1 MSLTFRVKLRGL
13 KMNAQLII
21 TLVVMLLMIVGFLS
35 GKFKLGLVALAA
47 TTVLCLTG
55 VLEFDE
61 AYANFAN
68 KNVVMIAGMFILSG
82 ALSKTS
88 LVPKMRDFLM
98 KHGDKAQLIIFLYIA
113 ANAILIQFS
122 MPTALMSMFLP
133 FMASFDEDS
142 KVQPQHLLF
151 SGAVVAHCC
160 QGLLPSAYFAMINGL
175 LEANN
180 AGVEIA
186 ALDYSKVLAIPSLI
200 AVLWCGLVA
209 WRFMPRS
216 QKVDMSA
223 FKTGKSGNKKL
234 TDAQEKVVYTA
245 FIVNML
251 VMLFANYIPVSMYV
265 CPIALDIILC
275 FLGILDLNDVKNFI
289 NLDTLFMLA
298 GVMPLGTAMQKTGA
312 GQVVSDAIMTL
323 LGGHPTPMVML
334 FAFYFAGALLT
345 QFMSNT
351 ATQQAFV
358 PLAIVTCIANGLDPR
373 PFSMAIFAGCTAA
386 MLTPTGSPSCAIA
399 FGAGNYNIKNIVFG
413 FLPLWII
420 YGIAVCLS
428 ANYLFP
434 LAG

>member
-1 MSLTFRVKLRGL
+1 
-13 KMNAQLII
+13 MNIQLII
-21 TLVVMLLMIVGFLS
+21 TLVVMLLMIIGFLS
-35 GKFKLGLVALAA
+35 GKFKLGLVAMAA

-55 VLEFDE
+55 VLEFSE

-68 KNVVMIAGMFILSG
+68 KNVVMIGAMFILAG

-98 KHGDKAQLIIFLYIA
+98 KHGDKAQLIIFLYIL

-133 FMASFDEDS
+133 FMTSFDENS

-151 SGAVVAHCC
+151 PGAVVAHCF
-160 QGLLPSAYFAMINGL
+160 QGLLPGAYFVMINGL

-180 AGVEIA
+180 AGVQIT
-186 ALDYSKVLAIPSLI
+186 ALDYSKVLALPCLISLI
-200 AVLWCGLVA
+200 WCGLIA
-209 WRFMPRS
+209 WRFMPKS
-216 QKVDMSA
+216 QKLDMSA
-223 FKTGKSGNKKL
+223 FQSNQKKDQKL
-234 TDAQEKVVYTA
+234 SSTQETIVYVA
-245 FIVNML
+245 FVANML
-251 VMLFANYIPVSMYV
+251 VMLFDKYVPVSMYV

-298 GVMPLGTAMQKTGA
+298 GVMPIGTAMQKTGA
-312 GQVVSDAIMTL
+312 GQVISDGIMSL
-323 LGGHPTPMVML
+323 LGGNPSPMLML

-358 PLAIVTCIANGLDPR
+358 PLAIVTCLANGLDPR
-373 PFSMAIFAGCTAA
+373 PFTMAIFAGCTAA

-399 FGAGNYNIKNIVFG
+399 FGAGNYNIKNIVTG
-413 FLPLWII
+413 FLPLWLL
-420 YGIAVCLS
+420 YGIAVCFS
-428 ANYLFP
+428 ANFFFP

>member
-1 MSLTFRVKLRGL
+1 
-13 KMNAQLII
+13 MNIQLII
-21 TLVVMLLMIVGFLS
+21 TLVVMLLMIIGFLS
-35 GKFKLGLVALAA
+35 GKFKLGLVAMAA

-55 VLEFDE
+55 VLEFGE

-68 KNVVMIAGMFILSG
+68 KNVVMIGAMFILAG

-88 LVPKMRDFLM
+88 LVSKMRDFLM
-98 KHGDKAQLIIFLYIA
+98 KHGDKAQLIIFLYIL

-133 FMASFDEDS
+133 FMTSFDENS

-151 SGAVVAHCC
+151 PGAVVAHCF
-160 QGLLPSAYFAMINGL
+160 QGLLPGAYFVMINGL

-180 AGVEIA
+180 AGVQIT
-186 ALDYSKVLAIPSLI
+186 ALDYSKVLALPCLISLI
-200 AVLWCGLVA
+200 WCGLIA
-209 WRFMPRS
+209 WRFMPKS
-216 QKVDMSA
+216 QKLDMSA
-223 FKTGKSGNKKL
+223 FQSNQKKDQKL
-234 TDAQEKVVYTA
+234 SSTQETIVYVA
-245 FIVNML
+245 FVANML
-251 VMLFANYIPVSMYV
+251 VMLFDKYIPVSMYV
-265 CPIALDIILC
+265 CPVALDIILC

-298 GVMPLGTAMQKTGA
+298 GVMPIGTAMQKTGA
-312 GQVVSDAIMTL
+312 GQVISDGIMSL
-323 LGGHPTPMVML
+323 LGGNPSPMLML

-358 PLAIVTCIANGLDPR
+358 PLAIVTCLANGLDPR
-373 PFSMAIFAGCTAA
+373 PFTMAIFAGCTAA

-399 FGAGNYNIKNIVFG
+399 FGAGNYNIKNIVTG
-413 FLPLWII
+413 FLPLWLL
-420 YGIAVCLS
+420 YGIAVCFS
-428 ANYLFP
+428 ANFFFP

>member
-1 MSLTFRVKLRGL
+1 
-13 KMNAQLII
+13 MNIQLII
-21 TLVVMLLMIVGFLS
+21 TLVVMLLMIIGFLS
-35 GKFKLGLVALAA
+35 GKFKLGLVAMAA

-55 VLEFDE
+55 VLEFGE

-68 KNVVMIAGMFILSG
+68 KNVVMIGAMFILAG

-98 KHGDKAQLIIFLYIA
+98 KHGDKAQLIIFLYIL

-133 FMASFDEDS
+133 FMTSFDENS

-151 SGAVVAHCC
+151 PGAVVAHCF
-160 QGLLPSAYFAMINGL
+160 QGLLPGAYFVMINGL

-180 AGVEIA
+180 AGVQIT
-186 ALDYSKVLAIPSLI
+186 ALDYSKVLALPCLISLI
-200 AVLWCGLVA
+200 WCGLIA
-209 WRFMPRS
+209 WRFMPKS
-216 QKVDMSA
+216 QKLDMSA
-223 FKTGKSGNKKL
+223 FQSNQKKDQKL
-234 TDAQEKVVYTA
+234 SSRQETIVYVA
-245 FIVNML
+245 FVANML
-251 VMLFANYIPVSMYV
+251 VMLFDKYIPVSMYV

-289 NLDTLFMLA
+289 NLDTLFILA
-298 GVMPLGTAMQKTGA
+298 GVMPIGTAMQKTGA
-312 GQVVSDAIMTL
+312 GQVISDGIMSL
-323 LGGHPTPMVML
+323 LGGNPSPMLML

-358 PLAIVTCIANGLDPR
+358 PLAIVTCLANGLDPR
-373 PFSMAIFAGCTAA
+373 PFTMAIFAGCTAA

-399 FGAGNYNIKNIVFG
+399 FGAGNYNIKNIVTG
-413 FLPLWII
+413 FLPLWLL
-420 YGIAVCLS
+420 YGIAVCFS
-428 ANYLFP
+428 ANFFFP

>member
-1 MSLTFRVKLRGL
+1 
-13 KMNAQLII
+13 MNIQLII
-21 TLVVMLLMIVGFLS
+21 TLVVMLLIIIGFLS
-35 GKFKLGLVALAA
+35 GKFKLGLVAMAA
-47 TTVLCLTG
+47 TTTLCLTG
-55 VLEFDE
+55 VLEFSE

-68 KNVVMIAGMFILSG
+68 KNVVMIGAMFILAG

-98 KHGDKAQLIIFLYIA
+98 KHGDKAQLIIFLYIL

-133 FMASFDEDS
+133 FMTSFDENS

-151 SGAVVAHCC
+151 PGAVVAHCF
-160 QGLLPSAYFAMINGL
+160 QGLLPGAYFVMINGL
-175 LEANN
+175 LESNN
-180 AGVEIA
+180 AGVQIT
-186 ALDYSKVLAIPSLI
+186 ALDYSKVLALPCLISLI
-200 AVLWCGLVA
+200 WCGLIA
-209 WRFMPRS
+209 WRFMPKS
-216 QKVDMSA
+216 QKLDMSA
-223 FKTGKSGNKKL
+223 FQANQKKDQKL
-234 TDAQEKVVYTA
+234 TSTQEMIVYVA
-245 FIVNML
+245 FVVNML
-251 VMLFANYIPVSMYV
+251 VMLFDKYVPVSMYV

-275 FLGILDLNDVKNFI
+275 FIGILDLNDVKNFI

-312 GQVVSDAIMTL
+312 GQVISDGIMSL
-323 LGGHPTPMVML
+323 LGGHPSPMLML

-358 PLAIVTCIANGLDPR
+358 PLAIVTCLANGLDPR
-373 PFSMAIFAGCTAA
+373 PFTMAIFAGCTAA

-399 FGAGNYNIKNIVFG
+399 FGAGNYNIKNIITG
-413 FLPLWII
+413 FLPLWLL
-420 YGIAVCLS
+420 YGIAVCFS
-428 ANYLFP
+428 ANFFFP

>member
-1 MSLTFRVKLRGL
+1 
-13 KMNAQLII
+13 MNIQLII
-21 TLVVMLLMIVGFLS
+21 TLVVMLLMIIGFLS
-35 GKFKLGLVALAA
+35 GKFKLGLVAMAA

-55 VLEFDE
+55 VLEFGE

-68 KNVVMIAGMFILSG
+68 KNVVMIGAMFILAG

-98 KHGDKAQLIIFLYIA
+98 KHGDKAQLIIFLYIL

-133 FMASFDEDS
+133 FMTSFDENS

-151 SGAVVAHCC
+151 PGAVVAHCF
-160 QGLLPSAYFAMINGL
+160 QGLLPGAYFVMINGL

-180 AGVEIA
+180 AGVQIT
-186 ALDYSKVLAIPSLI
+186 ALDYSKVLALPCLISLI
-200 AVLWCGLVA
+200 WCGLIA
-209 WRFMPRS
+209 WRFMPKS
-216 QKVDMSA
+216 QKLDMSA
-223 FKTGKSGNKKL
+223 FQSNQKKDQKL
-234 TDAQEKVVYTA
+234 SSRQETIVYVA
-245 FIVNML
+245 FVANML
-251 VMLFANYIPVSMYV
+251 VMLFDKYIPVSMYV

-275 FLGILDLNDVKNFI
+275 FLGILEINDVKNFI

-298 GVMPLGTAMQKTGA
+298 GVMPIGTAMQKTGA
-312 GQVVSDAIMTL
+312 GQVISDGIMSL
-323 LGGHPTPMVML
+323 LGGNPSPMLML

-358 PLAIVTCIANGLDPR
+358 PLAIVTCLANGLDPR
-373 PFSMAIFAGCTAA
+373 PFTMAIFAGCTAA

-399 FGAGNYNIKNIVFG
+399 FGAGNYNIKNIVTG
-413 FLPLWII
+413 FLPLWLL
-420 YGIAVCLS
+420 YGIAVCFS
-428 ANYLFP
+428 ANFFFP

>member
-1 MSLTFRVKLRGL
+1 
-13 KMNAQLII
+13 MNIQLII
-21 TLVVMLLMIVGFLS
+21 TLVVMLLMIIGFLS
-35 GKFKLGLVALAA
+35 GKFKLGLVAMAA

-55 VLEFDE
+55 VLEFGE

-68 KNVVMIAGMFILSG
+68 KNVVMIGAMFILAG

-98 KHGDKAQLIIFLYIA
+98 KHGDKAQLIIFLYIL

-133 FMASFDEDS
+133 FMTSFDENS

-151 SGAVVAHCC
+151 PGAVVAHCF
-160 QGLLPSAYFAMINGL
+160 QGLLPGAYFVMINGL

-180 AGVEIA
+180 AGVQIT
-186 ALDYSKVLAIPSLI
+186 ALDYSKVLALPCLISLI
-200 AVLWCGLVA
+200 WCGLIA
-209 WRFMPRS
+209 WRFMPKS
-216 QKVDMSA
+216 QKLDMSA
-223 FKTGKSGNKKL
+223 FQSNQKKDQKL
-234 TDAQEKVVYTA
+234 SSRQETIVYIA
-245 FIVNML
+245 FVANML
-251 VMLFANYIPVSMYV
+251 VMLFDKYIPVSMYV

-298 GVMPLGTAMQKTGA
+298 GVMPIGTAMQKTGA
-312 GQVVSDAIMTL
+312 GQVISDGIMSL
-323 LGGHPTPMVML
+323 LGGNPSPMLML

-358 PLAIVTCIANGLDPR
+358 PLAIVTCLANGLDPR
-373 PFSMAIFAGCTAA
+373 PFTMAIFAGCTAA

-399 FGAGNYNIKNIVFG
+399 FGAGNYNIKNIVTG
-413 FLPLWII
+413 FLPLWLL
-420 YGIAVCLS
+420 YGIAVCFS
-428 ANYLFP
+428 ANFFFP

>member
-1 MSLTFRVKLRGL
+1 
-13 KMNAQLII
+13 MNIQLII
-21 TLVVMLLMIVGFLS
+21 TLVVMLLMIIGFLS
-35 GKFKLGLVALAA
+35 GKFKLGLVAMAA

-55 VLEFDE
+55 VLEFGE

-68 KNVVMIAGMFILSG
+68 KNVVMIGAMFILAG

-98 KHGDKAQLIIFLYIA
+98 KHGDKAQLIIFLYIL

-133 FMASFDEDS
+133 FMTSFDENS

-151 SGAVVAHCC
+151 PGAVVAHCF
-160 QGLLPSAYFAMINGL
+160 QGLLPGAYFVMINGL

-180 AGVEIA
+180 AGVQIT
-186 ALDYSKVLAIPSLI
+186 ALDYSKVLALPCLISLI
-200 AVLWCGLVA
+200 WCGLIA
-209 WRFMPRS
+209 WRFMPKS
-216 QKVDMSA
+216 QKLDMSA
-223 FKTGKSGNKKL
+223 FQSNQKKDQKL
-234 TDAQEKVVYTA
+234 SSRQETIVYVA
-245 FIVNML
+245 FVANML
-251 VMLFANYIPVSMYV
+251 VMLFDKYIPVSMYV

-298 GVMPLGTAMQKTGA
+298 GVMPIGTAMQKTGA
-312 GQVVSDAIMTL
+312 GQVISDGIMSL
-323 LGGHPTPMVML
+323 LGGNPSPMLML

-358 PLAIVTCIANGLDPR
+358 PLAIVTCLANGLDPR
-373 PFSMAIFAGCTAA
+373 PFTMAIFAGCTAA

-399 FGAGNYNIKNIVFG
+399 FGAGNYNIKNIVTG
-413 FLPLWII
+413 FLPLWLL
-420 YGIAVCLS
+420 YGIAVCFS
-428 ANYLFP
+428 ANFFFP

>member
-1 MSLTFRVKLRGL
+1 
-13 KMNAQLII
+13 MNIQLII
-21 TLVVMLLMIVGFLS
+21 TLVVMLLMIIGFLS
-35 GKFKLGLVALAA
+35 GKFKLGLVAMAA

-55 VLEFDE
+55 VLEFGE

-68 KNVVMIAGMFILSG
+68 KNVVMIGGMFILAG

-98 KHGDKAQLIIFLYIA
+98 KHGDKAQLIIFLYIL

-133 FMASFDEDS
+133 FMTSFDENS

-151 SGAVVAHCC
+151 PGAVVAHCF
-160 QGLLPSAYFAMINGL
+160 QGLLPGAYFVMINGL

-180 AGVEIA
+180 AGVQIT
-186 ALDYSKVLAIPSLI
+186 ALDYTKVLALPCLISLI
-200 AVLWCGLVA
+200 WCGLIA
-209 WRFMPRS
+209 WRFMPKS
-216 QKVDMSA
+216 QKLDMSA
-223 FKTGKSGNKKL
+223 FKSNQKKDQKL
-234 TDAQEKVVYTA
+234 SSTQETIVYVA
-245 FIVNML
+245 FVANML
-251 VMLFANYIPVSMYV
+251 VMLFDKYIPVSMYV

-298 GVMPLGTAMQKTGA
+298 GVMPIGTAMQKTGA
-312 GQVVSDAIMTL
+312 GQVISDGIMSL
-323 LGGHPTPMVML
+323 LGGNPSPMLML

-358 PLAIVTCIANGLDPR
+358 PLAIVTCLANGLDPR
-373 PFSMAIFAGCTAA
+373 PFTMAIFAGCTAA

-399 FGAGNYNIKNIVFG
+399 FGAGNYNIKNIVTG
-413 FLPLWII
+413 FLPLWLL
-420 YGIAVCLS
+420 YGIAVCFS
-428 ANYLFP
+428 ANFFFP

>member
-1 MSLTFRVKLRGL
+1 
-13 KMNAQLII
+13 MNIQLII
-21 TLVVMLLMIVGFLS
+21 TLVVMLLMIIGFLS
-35 GKFKLGLVALAA
+35 GKFKLGLVAMAA

-55 VLEFDE
+55 VLEFGE

-68 KNVVMIAGMFILSG
+68 KNVVMIGGMFILAG

-98 KHGDKAQLIIFLYIA
+98 KHGDKAQLIIFLYIL

-133 FMASFDEDS
+133 FMTSFDENS

-151 SGAVVAHCC
+151 PGAVVAHCF
-160 QGLLPSAYFAMINGL
+160 QGLLPGAYFVMINGL

-180 AGVEIA
+180 AGVQIT
-186 ALDYSKVLAIPSLI
+186 ALDYSKVLALPCLISLI
-200 AVLWCGLVA
+200 WCGLIA
-209 WRFMPRS
+209 WRFMPKS
-216 QKVDMSA
+216 QKLDMSA
-223 FKTGKSGNKKL
+223 FQSNQKKDQKL
-234 TDAQEKVVYTA
+234 SSTQENIVYVA
-245 FIVNML
+245 FVANML
-251 VMLFANYIPVSMYV
+251 VMLFDKYISVSMYV

-298 GVMPLGTAMQKTGA
+298 GVMPIGTAMQKTGA
-312 GQVVSDAIMTL
+312 GQVISDGIMSL
-323 LGGHPTPMVML
+323 LGGNPSPMLML

-358 PLAIVTCIANGLDPR
+358 PLAIVTCLANGLDPR
-373 PFSMAIFAGCTAA
+373 PFTMAIFAGCTAA

-399 FGAGNYNIKNIVFG
+399 FGAGNYNIKNIVTG
-413 FLPLWII
+413 FLPLWLL
-420 YGIAVCLS
+420 YGIAVCFS
-428 ANYLFP
+428 ANFFFP

>member
-1 MSLTFRVKLRGL
+1 
-13 KMNAQLII
+13 MNIQLII
-21 TLVVMLLMIVGFLS
+21 TLVVMLLMIIGFLS
-35 GKFKLGLVALAA
+35 GKFKLGLVAMAA

-55 VLEFDE
+55 VLEFGE

-68 KNVVMIAGMFILSG
+68 KNVVMIGAMFILAG

-98 KHGDKAQLIIFLYIA
+98 KHGDKAQLIIFLYIL

-133 FMASFDEDS
+133 FMTSFDENS

-151 SGAVVAHCC
+151 PGAVVAHCF
-160 QGLLPSAYFAMINGL
+160 QGLLPGAYFVMINGL

-180 AGVEIA
+180 AGVQIT
-186 ALDYSKVLAIPSLI
+186 ALDYSKVLALPCLISLI
-200 AVLWCGLVA
+200 WCGLIA
-209 WRFMPRS
+209 WRFMPKS
-216 QKVDMSA
+216 QKLDMSA
-223 FKTGKSGNKKL
+223 FRSNQKKDQKL
-234 TDAQEKVVYTA
+234 SSRQETIVYVA
-245 FIVNML
+245 FVANML
-251 VMLFANYIPVSMYV
+251 VMLFDKYIPVSMYV

-298 GVMPLGTAMQKTGA
+298 GVMPIGTAMQKTGA
-312 GQVVSDAIMTL
+312 GQVISDGIMSL
-323 LGGHPTPMVML
+323 LGGNPSPMLML

-358 PLAIVTCIANGLDPR
+358 PLAIVTCLANGLDPR
-373 PFSMAIFAGCTAA
+373 PFTMAIFAGCTAA

-399 FGAGNYNIKNIVFG
+399 FGAGNYNIKNIVTG
-413 FLPLWII
+413 FLPLWLL
-420 YGIAVCLS
+420 YGIAVCFS
-428 ANYLFP
+428 ANFFFP

>member
-1 MSLTFRVKLRGL
+1 
-13 KMNAQLII
+13 MNIQLII
-21 TLVVMLLMIVGFLS
+21 TLVVMLLMIIGFLS
-35 GKFKLGLVALAA
+35 GKFKLGLVAMAA

-55 VLEFDE
+55 VLEFGE

-68 KNVVMIAGMFILSG
+68 KNVVMIGAMFILAG

-98 KHGDKAQLIIFLYIA
+98 KHGDKAQLIIFLYIL

-133 FMASFDEDS
+133 FMTSFDENS

-151 SGAVVAHCC
+151 PGAVVAHCF
-160 QGLLPSAYFAMINGL
+160 QGLLPGAYFVMINSL

-180 AGVEIA
+180 AGVQIT
-186 ALDYSKVLAIPSLI
+186 ALDYSKVLALPCLISLI
-200 AVLWCGLVA
+200 WCGLIA
-209 WRFMPRS
+209 WRFMPKS
-216 QKVDMSA
+216 QKLDMSA
-223 FKTGKSGNKKL
+223 FQSNQKKDQKL
-234 TDAQEKVVYTA
+234 SSRQETIVYVA
-245 FIVNML
+245 FVANML
-251 VMLFANYIPVSMYV
+251 VMLFDKYIPVSMYV

-298 GVMPLGTAMQKTGA
+298 GVMPIGTAMQKTGA
-312 GQVVSDAIMTL
+312 GQVISDGIMSL
-323 LGGHPTPMVML
+323 LGGNPSPMLML

-358 PLAIVTCIANGLDPR
+358 PLAIVTCLANGLDPR
-373 PFSMAIFAGCTAA
+373 PFTMAIFAGCTAA

-399 FGAGNYNIKNIVFG
+399 FGAGNYNIKNIVTG
-413 FLPLWII
+413 FLPLWIL
-420 YGIAVCLS
+420 YGIAVCFS
-428 ANYLFP
+428 ANFFFP

>member
-1 MSLTFRVKLRGL
+1 
-13 KMNAQLII
+13 MNIQLII
-21 TLVVMLLMIVGFLS
+21 TLVVMLLMIIGFLS
-35 GKFKLGLVALAA
+35 GKFKLGLVAMAA
-47 TTVLCLTG
+47 TTTLCLTG
-55 VLEFDE
+55 VLEFSE

-68 KNVVMIAGMFILSG
+68 KNVVMIGAMFILAG

-98 KHGDKAQLIIFLYIA
+98 KHGDKAQLIIFLYIL

-133 FMASFDEDS
+133 FMTSFDENS

-151 SGAVVAHCC
+151 PGAVVAHCF
-160 QGLLPSAYFAMINGL
+160 QGLLPGAYFVMINGL
-175 LEANN
+175 LESNN
-180 AGVEIA
+180 AGVQIT
-186 ALDYSKVLAIPSLI
+186 ALDYSKVLALPCLISLI
-200 AVLWCGLVA
+200 WCGLIA
-209 WRFMPRS
+209 WRFMPKS
-216 QKVDMSA
+216 QKLDMSA
-223 FKTGKSGNKKL
+223 FQANQKKDQKL
-234 TDAQEKVVYTA
+234 TSTQEMIVYVA
-245 FIVNML
+245 FVVNML
-251 VMLFANYIPVSMYV
+251 VMLFDKYVPVSMYV

-275 FLGILDLNDVKNFI
+275 FIGILDLNDVKNFI

-312 GQVVSDAIMTL
+312 GQVISDGIMSL
-323 LGGHPTPMVML
+323 LGGHPSPMLML

-358 PLAIVTCIANGLDPR
+358 PLAIVTCLANGLDPR
-373 PFSMAIFAGCTAA
+373 PFTMAIFAGCTAA

-399 FGAGNYNIKNIVFG
+399 FGAGNYNIKNIITG
-413 FLPLWII
+413 FLPLWLL
-420 YGIAVCLS
+420 YGIAVCFS
-428 ANYLFP
+428 ANFFFP

>member
-1 MSLTFRVKLRGL
+1 
-13 KMNAQLII
+13 MNIQLII
-21 TLVVMLLMIVGFLS
+21 TLVVVLLMIIGFLS
-35 GKFKLGLVALAA
+35 GKFKLGLVAIAA

-55 VLEFDE
+55 VLEFGE

-68 KNVVMIAGMFILSG
+68 KNVVMIGAMFILAG

-98 KHGDKAQLIIFLYIA
+98 KHGDKAQLIIFLYIL

-133 FMASFDEDS
+133 FMTSFDENS

-151 SGAVVAHCC
+151 PGAVVAHCF
-160 QGLLPSAYFAMINGL
+160 QGLLPGAYFVMINGL
-175 LEANN
+175 LEAND
-180 AGVEIA
+180 AGVQIT
-186 ALDYSKVLAIPSLI
+186 ALDYSKVLALPCLISLI
-200 AVLWCGLVA
+200 WCGFIA
-209 WRFMPRS
+209 WRFMPKV
-216 QKVDMSA
+216 QKLDMSA
-223 FKTGKSGNKKL
+223 FQSNQKKEQKL
-234 TDAQEKVVYTA
+234 SSTQETIVYVA
-245 FIVNML
+245 FVANML
-251 VMLFANYIPVSMYV
+251 VMLFDKYIPVSMYV

-298 GVMPLGTAMQKTGA
+298 GVMPIGTAMQKTGA
-312 GQVVSDAIMTL
+312 GQVISDGIMSL
-323 LGGHPTPMVML
+323 LGGNPSPMLML

-358 PLAIVTCIANGLDPR
+358 PLAIVTCLANGLDPR
-373 PFSMAIFAGCTAA
+373 PFTMAIFAGCTAA

-399 FGAGNYNIKNIVFG
+399 FGAGNYNIKNIVTG
-413 FLPLWII
+413 FLPLWLL
-420 YGIAVCLS
+420 YGIAVCFS
-428 ANYLFP
+428 ANFFFP

>member
-1 MSLTFRVKLRGL
+1 
-13 KMNAQLII
+13 MNIQLII
-21 TLVVMLLMIVGFLS
+21 TLVVMLLMIIGFLS
-35 GKFKLGLVALAA
+35 GKFKLGLVAMAA

-55 VLEFDE
+55 VLEFGE

-68 KNVVMIAGMFILSG
+68 KNVVMIGGMFILAG

-98 KHGDKAQLIIFLYIA
+98 KHGDKAQLIIFLYIL

-133 FMASFDEDS
+133 FMTSFDENS

-151 SGAVVAHCC
+151 PGAVVAHCF
-160 QGLLPSAYFAMINGL
+160 QGLLPGAYFVMINGL

-180 AGVEIA
+180 AGVQIT
-186 ALDYSKVLAIPSLI
+186 ALDYTKVLALPCLISLI
-200 AVLWCGLVA
+200 WCGLIA
-209 WRFMPRS
+209 WRFMPKS
-216 QKVDMSA
+216 QKLDMSA
-223 FKTGKSGNKKL
+223 FQSNQKKDQKL
-234 TDAQEKVVYTA
+234 SSTQENIVYVA
-245 FIVNML
+245 FVTNML
-251 VMLFANYIPVSMYV
+251 VMLFDKYIPVSMYV

-298 GVMPLGTAMQKTGA
+298 GVMPIGTAMQKTGA
-312 GQVVSDAIMTL
+312 GQVISDGIMSL
-323 LGGHPTPMVML
+323 LGGNPSPMLML

-358 PLAIVTCIANGLDPR
+358 PLAIVTCLANGLDPR
-373 PFSMAIFAGCTAA
+373 PFTMAIFAGCTAA

-399 FGAGNYNIKNIVFG
+399 FGAGNYNIKNIVTG
-413 FLPLWII
+413 FLPLWLL
-420 YGIAVCLS
+420 YGIAVCFS
-428 ANYLFP
+428 ANFFFP

>member
-1 MSLTFRVKLRGL
+1 
-13 KMNAQLII
+13 MNIQLII
-21 TLVVMLLMIVGFLS
+21 TLVVMLLMIIGFLS
-35 GKFKLGLVALAA
+35 GKFKLGLVAMAA

-55 VLEFDE
+55 VLEFGE

-68 KNVVMIAGMFILSG
+68 KNVVMIGAMFILAG

-98 KHGDKAQLIIFLYIA
+98 KHGDKAQLIIFLYIL

-133 FMASFDEDS
+133 FMTSFDENS

-151 SGAVVAHCC
+151 PGAVVAHCF
-160 QGLLPSAYFAMINGL
+160 QGLLPGAYFVMINGL

-180 AGVEIA
+180 AGVQIT
-186 ALDYSKVLAIPSLI
+186 ALDYTKVLALPCLISLI
-200 AVLWCGLVA
+200 WCGLIA
-209 WRFMPRS
+209 WRFMPKS
-216 QKVDMSA
+216 QKLDMSA
-223 FKTGKSGNKKL
+223 FQSNQKKDQKL
-234 TDAQEKVVYTA
+234 SSTQETIVYVA
-245 FIVNML
+245 FVANML
-251 VMLFANYIPVSMYV
+251 VMLFDKYIPVSMYV
-265 CPIALDIILC
+265 CPIVLDIILC

-298 GVMPLGTAMQKTGA
+298 GVMPIGTAMQKTGA
-312 GQVVSDAIMTL
+312 GQVISDGIMSL
-323 LGGHPTPMVML
+323 LGGNPSPMLML

-358 PLAIVTCIANGLDPR
+358 PLAIVTCLANGLDPR
-373 PFSMAIFAGCTAA
+373 PFTMAIFAGCTAA

-399 FGAGNYNIKNIVFG
+399 FGAGNYNIKNIVTG
-413 FLPLWII
+413 FLPLWLL
-420 YGIAVCLS
+420 YGIAVCFS
-428 ANYLFP
+428 ANFFFP

>member
-1 MSLTFRVKLRGL
+1 
-13 KMNAQLII
+13 MNIQLII
-21 TLVVMLLMIVGFLS
+21 TLVVMLLMIIGFLS
-35 GKFKLGLVALAA
+35 GKFKLGLVAMAA

-55 VLEFDE
+55 VLEFGE

-68 KNVVMIAGMFILSG
+68 KNVVMIGAMFILAG

-98 KHGDKAQLIIFLYIA
+98 KHGDKAQLIIFLYIL

-133 FMASFDEDS
+133 FMTSFDENS

-151 SGAVVAHCC
+151 PGAVVAHCF
-160 QGLLPSAYFAMINGL
+160 QGLLPGAYFVMINGL

-180 AGVEIA
+180 AGVQIT
-186 ALDYSKVLAIPSLI
+186 ALDYSKVLALPCLI
-200 AVLWCGLVA
+200 SIIWCGLIA
-209 WRFMPRS
+209 WRFMPKS
-216 QKVDMSA
+216 QKLDMSSFQSNQKKDQKLSSTQETIVYVA
-223 FKTGKSGNKKL
+223 FV
-234 TDAQEKVVYTA
+234 A
-245 FIVNML
+245 NML
-251 VMLFANYIPVSMYV
+251 VMLFDKYIPVSMYV

-298 GVMPLGTAMQKTGA
+298 GVMPIGTAMQKTGA
-312 GQVVSDAIMTL
+312 GQVISDGIMSL
-323 LGGHPTPMVML
+323 LGGNPSPMLML

-358 PLAIVTCIANGLDPR
+358 PLAIVTCLANGLDPR
-373 PFSMAIFAGCTAA
+373 PFTMAIFAGCTAA

-399 FGAGNYNIKNIVFG
+399 FGAGNYNIKNIVTG
-413 FLPLWII
+413 FLPLWIL
-420 YGIAVCLS
+420 YGIAVCFS
-428 ANYLFP
+428 ANFFFP